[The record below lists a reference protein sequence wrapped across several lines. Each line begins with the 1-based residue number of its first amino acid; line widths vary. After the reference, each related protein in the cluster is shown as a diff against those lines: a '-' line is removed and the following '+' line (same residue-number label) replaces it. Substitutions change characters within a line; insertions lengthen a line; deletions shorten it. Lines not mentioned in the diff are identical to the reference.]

1 MTSLRQIR
9 NFLITMSLAVVLTI
23 AFNFGTSSGW
33 AATLLPS
40 QMLGQIPTT
49 PTLSGTIVEPTTL
62 FSGNFF
68 LALVVGVLMAFAF
81 QLLFTNLAI
90 AVIAAPDS
98 SSHDHNSENSSES
111 VGIETKVGLGLLVSV
126 SIALFAASF
135 LAVKLSLVASPELG
149 AITGVTIWSV
159 FFTLLTWFGSTT
171 LGSLLGSIISA
182 ATTGIQGLLGT
193 GTAMLGA
200 NIAKNQVVSTAE
212 EVTAAVRREL
222 TSGFDPNSIQKTL
235 QSSLDKVQLPNL
247 NLDQLGNQ
255 FAKLLKD
262 ADLGSI
268 ANSDL
273 LKNVNRDTLAQLV
286 SSRTDLSK
294 KDVDRITDQLE
305 AAWKQAVGNNK
316 GEIDPQALIKQLQGA
331 APEEL
336 RSGAL
341 SDQLGQLIR
350 NTSTQLR
357 PNDTSLTSQAL
368 QFGTTALLSRVLQNV
383 DLSDVDV
390 EKIGGQLRTIGHNLL
405 QPGNSSNGNSNGHTN
420 GHTNGKSKGQSSSS
434 SSKRFS
440 VIQADLENYL
450 LLSPPWRLNRET
462 IKQEFRDV
470 IYDEAADPRILR
482 QELAGIDRN
491 YFVQTLS
498 LRDDFT
504 PKKTQDVAG
513 YLEDIRAEVFTT
525 VQIAEAEGKS
535 QALRHR
541 VEEYLRSTGKEEL
554 NPEAIE
560 REFNLLLTDQEAG
573 LDALGNNLSQLDRS
587 TLEKI
592 LNQRQDMNPED
603 RGQILDRLESTR
615 EQVLSQ
621 AREAQERLQR
631 QAQELRQKVADYLR
645 NTHKDELNPE
655 GIQRDLKTLLDD
667 PEAGVN
673 ALGSRLAQFDRDTLV
688 QLLSQREDLSEE
700 QINQVLD
707 QVESVRDRILQAPK
721 KLAGKAKDQYDQ
733 TTQALADYLRK
744 TNLEELNP
752 EGIQRDLST
761 LFSDPKAGTSALQER
776 LSHVDRETLVKLLS
790 QREDLS
796 EEQVNRAI
804 DQIQSAMRSVVKAPR
819 RLASRVKKQAVDF
832 ETNLENYL
840 QNTNKEEL
848 NPEGIKRDLQ
858 LLLQDPMAG
867 LSSLGDRASHFD
879 RGTFVALLAQRQDM
893 TEEEANRIADQV
905 EANFKAVSDQI
916 AKVQQ
921 AVQAAIDKV
930 FDSIRN
936 YLNGLERPEL
946 NYEGIKQ
953 DFSQLFNDPQLGLEA
968 LRDRL
973 SHFDRNTLVA
983 VLSSREDISAADADR
998 IISQVESTKD
1008 NVLHQVERVQ
1018 QETQRRLD
1026 ALKYEAQKQVRETR
1040 KAASSAAWWVF
1051 GSALFSLATSAI
1063 AGYLAANQVVL

>member
-9 NFLITMSLAVVLTI
+9 NFLITMVLAIGLTI
-23 AFNFGTSSGW
+23 AFNFGMSSGW

-40 QMLGQIPTT
+40 QMLGQVPSIP
-49 PTLSGTIVEPTTL
+49 PLPGTIVENDTL
-62 FSGNFF
+62 FSGHFF

-98 SSHDHNSENSSES
+98 SPHDRNLDNSNNSSDS

-135 LAVKLSLVASPELG
+135 LAVKLSLVANPELG

-182 ATTGIQGLLGT
+182 ATTGIQSLLGT

-212 EVTAAVRREL
+212 EITAAVRREL
-222 TSGFDPNSIQKTL
+222 TSGFDPDSIQKTL

-273 LKNVNRDTLAQLV
+273 LKNVNRDTLTKLV

-305 AAWKQAVGNNK
+305 AAWKQAVGGK
-316 GEIDPQALIKQLQGA
+316 EQIDPQALIKQLQAA

-336 RSGAL
+336 QSGKL
-341 SDQLGQLIR
+341 SEQLSQLIKT
-350 NTSTQLR
+350 TSSQLK
-357 PNDTSLTSQAL
+357 PNDSLTTQAL
-368 QFGTTALLSRVLQNV
+368 QFGITALLGRVLQNV

-390 EKIGGQLRTIGHNLL
+390 EKIGSQLRTVGNNLL
-405 QPGNSSNGNSNGHTN
+405 QPSDSS
-420 GHTNGKSKGQSSSS
+420 NGKSKGESRP

-450 LLSPPWRLNRET
+450 LLSPPWKLNRET

-470 IYDEAADPRILR
+470 IYDEAANPSTIR
-482 QELAGIDRN
+482 QELAEIDRN
-491 YFVQTLS
+491 YFVETLS

-504 PKKTQDVAG
+504 PEKAQDIAG
-513 YLEDIRAEVFTT
+513 YLEEIRGEVFTI
-525 VQIAEAEGKS
+525 VQIAEAEGKA
-535 QALRHR
+535 QGLRQR

-560 REFNLLLTDQEAG
+560 REFNLLLTDPEAG
-573 LDALGNNLSQLDRS
+573 LDALGTNLSQFDRS
-587 TLEKI
+587 TLEQ
-592 LNQRQDMNPED
+592 LLSQREDISSED
-603 RGQILDRLESTR
+603 RSQILDRLESTR

-621 AREAQERLQR
+621 AKEVQERLQS
-631 QAQELRQKVADYLR
+631 QGQELRQKVSDYLR
-645 NTHKDELNPE
+645 NTNKEELNPE
-655 GIQRDLKTLLDD
+655 GIQRDLKTLFDD
-667 PEAGVN
+667 PEAGLN
-673 ALGSRLAQFDRDTLV
+673 ALKGRLSQFDRDTLV

-700 QINQVLD
+700 QVNQVLD
-707 QVESVRDRILQAPK
+707 QVESVRDSILQAPK

-804 DQIQSAMRSVVKAPR
+804 NQVQSALRSIVKAPR

-858 LLLQDPMAG
+858 LLLQDPLAG
-867 LSSLGDRASHFD
+867 LSSLGDRASQFD
-879 RGTFVALLAQRQDM
+879 RATFVALLAQRQDM

-905 EANFKAVSDQI
+905 EANFKAVTDQI

-921 AVQAAIDKV
+921 AIQSAIDKV

-946 NYEGIKQ
+946 NYDGIKQ

-1008 NVLHQVERVQ
+1008 SVLHQVERVQ

-1026 ALKYEAQKQVRETR
+1026 AIKYEAQKQVRETR

-1051 GSALFSLATSAI
+1051 SSALFSLATSAL

>member
-1 MTSLRQIR
+1 MISLRQVR
-9 NFLITMSLAVVLTI
+9 NFFMTMIFSVTIVTTI
-23 AFNFGTSSGW
+23 AFVFGTSSSW
-33 AATLLPS
+33 AATLLPN
-40 QMLGQIPTT
+40 QMVAQLPITEN
-49 PTLSGTIVEPTTL
+49 IVL
-62 FSGNFF
+62 FSTPNFL
-68 LALVVGVLMAFAF
+68 LALVVGVVMAFAF

-98 SSHDHNSENSSES
+98 SSNSTVPEKSDNTDDS
-111 VGIETKVGLGLLVSV
+111 VGLDTKVGLGLLVSV
-126 SIALFAASF
+126 SIALFAACF

-149 AITGVTIWSV
+149 AITGVSIWAI

-222 TSGFDPNSIQKTL
+222 TSGFDPDTIQKTL

-247 NLDQLGNQ
+247 NLDQLGSQ

-262 ADLGSI
+262 ADLESI
-268 ANSDL
+268 ASSDL
-273 LKNVNRDTLAQLV
+273 LKNVNRDTLTKLV

-294 KDVDRITDQLE
+294 KDVERITDQLE
-305 AAWKQAVGNNK
+305 AAWKQVVGAK
-316 GEIDPQALIKQLQGA
+316 EQIDPQALIKQLQGL

-336 RSGAL
+336 KSGKL
-341 SDQLGQLIR
+341 SEQLSELVKTTSSQLKP
-350 NTSTQLR
+350 QG
-357 PNDTSLTSQAL
+357 SLTSQAL
-368 QFGTTALLSRVLQNV
+368 QLGTTALLSRVLQNV

-390 EKIGGQLRTIGHNLL
+390 EKIGGQLRTLGSNLL
-405 QPGNSSNGNSNGHTN
+405 QPDNSSNGNSNSHS
-420 GHTNGKSKGQSSSS
+420 NGKANGKANQP
-434 SSKRFS
+434 SKRFS
-440 VIQADLENYL
+440 VVQADLENYL
-450 LLSPPWRLNRET
+450 LLSPPWKLNRET

-470 IYDEAADPRILR
+470 IYDEAADPRAIR
-482 QELAGIDRN
+482 QELESIDHD
-491 YFVQTLS
+491 YFVEALS

-504 PKKTQDVAG
+504 PEKAQDVAG
-513 YLEDIRAEVFTT
+513 YLTEIRTEVFTT
-525 VQIAEAEGKS
+525 VQTAEAEGKS
-535 QALRHR
+535 QGLRHR
-541 VEEYLRSTGKEEL
+541 VEEYLRSTDKSEL

-560 REFNLLLTDQEAG
+560 QEFNLLLADPEAG
-573 LDALGNNLSQLDRS
+573 LDALGDRVNQFDRNALEQILSQREDISSEERS
-587 TLEKI
+587 
-592 LNQRQDMNPED
+592 
-603 RGQILDRLESTR
+603 QILDRLEDTR
-615 EQVLSQ
+615 NQVLSQ
-621 AREAQERLQR
+621 AQGLQERVQG
-631 QAQELRQKVADYLR
+631 QAQELRNKVADYLR

-655 GIQRDLKTLLDD
+655 DIQRDLKTLFDD
-667 PEAGVN
+667 PEAGLN
-673 ALGSRLAQFDRDTLV
+673 ALRGRLSQFDRDTLV
-688 QLLSQREDLSEE
+688 QLLSQRQDLSEE
-700 QINQVLD
+700 QVNQVLD
-707 QVESVRDRILQAPK
+707 QVESVRDSILQAPK

-752 EGIQRDLST
+752 EGIQQDLST
-761 LFSDPKAGTSALQER
+761 LFHDPKAGTSALQER

-804 DQIQSAMRSVVKAPR
+804 DQIQSAIRKVIKAPR
-819 RLASRVKKQAVDF
+819 RLASRVQKQAVDF

-867 LSSLGDRASHFD
+867 LSSLGDRAAQFD
-879 RGTFVALLAQRQDM
+879 RATFVALLAQRKDM

-905 EANFKAVSDQI
+905 EANFKAVTDQLQ
-916 AKVQQ
+916 KVQQ

-946 NYEGIKQ
+946 NYDGIKQ
-953 DFSQLFNDPQLGLEA
+953 DFSQLFNDPQLGIEA

-973 SHFDRNTLVA
+973 THFDRNTLVA
-983 VLSSREDISAADADR
+983 REDISEADANR
-998 IISQVESTKD
+998 IIGQVESTRD
-1008 NVLHQVERVQ
+1008 SVLHQVERVQ

-1026 ALKYEAQKQVRETR
+1026 AVKYEAQKQVRETR
-1040 KAASSAAWWVF
+1040 KAASGAAWWVF
-1051 GSALFSLATSAI
+1051 SSALFSLGASAL
-1063 AGYLAANQVVL
+1063 AGFLAVTRFAL

>member
-1 MTSLRQIR
+1 MISLRQVR
-9 NFLITMSLAVVLTI
+9 NFFMTMIFSVTIVTTI
-23 AFNFGTSSGW
+23 AFVFGTSSSW
-33 AATLLPS
+33 AATLLPN
-40 QMLGQIPTT
+40 QMVAQLPITEN
-49 PTLSGTIVEPTTL
+49 IVL
-62 FSGNFF
+62 FSTPNFL
-68 LALVVGVLMAFAF
+68 LALVVGVVMAFAF

-98 SSHDHNSENSSES
+98 SSNSTVPEKSDNTDDS
-111 VGIETKVGLGLLVSV
+111 VGLDTKVGLGLLVSV
-126 SIALFAASF
+126 SIALFAACF

-149 AITGVTIWSV
+149 AITGVSIWAI

-222 TSGFDPNSIQKTL
+222 TSGFDPDTIQKTL

-247 NLDQLGNQ
+247 NLDQLGSQ

-262 ADLGSI
+262 ADLESI
-268 ANSDL
+268 ASSDL
-273 LKNVNRDTLAQLV
+273 LKNVNRDTLTKLV

-294 KDVDRITDQLE
+294 KDVERITDQLE
-305 AAWKQAVGNNK
+305 AAWKQVVGAK
-316 GEIDPQALIKQLQGA
+316 EQIDPQALIKQLQGL

-336 RSGAL
+336 KSGKL
-341 SDQLGQLIR
+341 SEQLSELVKTTSSQLKP
-350 NTSTQLR
+350 QG
-357 PNDTSLTSQAL
+357 SLTSQAL
-368 QFGTTALLSRVLQNV
+368 QLGTTALLSRVLQNV

-390 EKIGGQLRTIGHNLL
+390 EKIGGQLRTLGSNLL
-405 QPGNSSNGNSNGHTN
+405 QPDNSSNGNSNSHS
-420 GHTNGKSKGQSSSS
+420 NGKANGKANQP
-434 SSKRFS
+434 SKRFS
-440 VIQADLENYL
+440 VVQADLENYL
-450 LLSPPWRLNRET
+450 LLSPPWKLNRET

-470 IYDEAADPRILR
+470 IYDEAADPRAIR
-482 QELAGIDRN
+482 QELESIDHD
-491 YFVQTLS
+491 YFVEALS

-504 PKKTQDVAG
+504 PEKAQDVAG
-513 YLEDIRAEVFTT
+513 YLTEIRTEVFTT
-525 VQIAEAEGKS
+525 VQTAEAEGKS
-535 QALRHR
+535 QGLRHR
-541 VEEYLRSTGKEEL
+541 VEEYLRSTDKSEL

-560 REFNLLLTDQEAG
+560 QEFNLLLADPEAG
-573 LDALGNNLSQLDRS
+573 LDALGDRVNQFDRNALEQILSQREDISSEERS
-587 TLEKI
+587 
-592 LNQRQDMNPED
+592 
-603 RGQILDRLESTR
+603 QILDRLEDTR
-615 EQVLSQ
+615 NQVLSQ
-621 AREAQERLQR
+621 AQGLQERVQG
-631 QAQELRQKVADYLR
+631 QAQELRNKVADYLR

-655 GIQRDLKTLLDD
+655 DIQRDLKTLFDD
-667 PEAGVN
+667 PEAGLN
-673 ALGSRLAQFDRDTLV
+673 ALRGRLSQFDRDTLV
-688 QLLSQREDLSEE
+688 QLLSQRQDLSEE
-700 QINQVLD
+700 QVNQVLD
-707 QVESVRDRILQAPK
+707 QVESVRDSILQAPK

-752 EGIQRDLST
+752 EGIQQDLST
-761 LFSDPKAGTSALQER
+761 LFHDPKAGTSALQER

-804 DQIQSAMRSVVKAPR
+804 DQIQSAIRKVIKAPR
-819 RLASRVKKQAVDF
+819 RLASRVQKQAVDF

-867 LSSLGDRASHFD
+867 LSSLGDRAAQFD
-879 RGTFVALLAQRQDM
+879 RATFVALLAQRKDM

-905 EANFKAVSDQI
+905 EANFKAVTDQLQ
-916 AKVQQ
+916 KVQQ

-946 NYEGIKQ
+946 NYDGIKQ
-953 DFSQLFNDPQLGLEA
+953 DFSQLFNDPQLGIEA

-973 SHFDRNTLVA
+973 THFDRNTLVA
-983 VLSSREDISAADADR
+983 LLSSREDISEADANR
-998 IISQVESTKD
+998 IIGQVESTRD
-1008 NVLHQVERVQ
+1008 SVLHQVERVQ

-1026 ALKYEAQKQVRETR
+1026 AVKYEAQKQVRETR
-1040 KAASSAAWWVF
+1040 KAASGAAWWVF
-1051 GSALFSLATSAI
+1051 SSALFSLGASAL
-1063 AGYLAANQVVL
+1063 AGFLAVTRFAL

>member
-9 NFLITMSLAVVLTI
+9 NFLITMVLAIGLTI
-23 AFNFGTSSGW
+23 AFNFGMSSGW

-40 QMLGQIPTT
+40 QMLGQVPSTSQ
-49 PTLSGTIVEPTTL
+49 LSGAIVENDTL

-98 SSHDHNSENSSES
+98 SPHDRNLDNSNNSSDN

-135 LAVKLSLVASPELG
+135 LAVKLSLVANPELG

-182 ATTGIQGLLGT
+182 ATTGIQSLLGT

-212 EVTAAVRREL
+212 EITAAVRREL
-222 TSGFDPNSIQKTL
+222 TSGFDPDSIQKTL

-247 NLDQLGNQ
+247 NLDQLGSQ

-273 LKNVNRDTLAQLV
+273 LKNVNRDTLTKLV

-305 AAWKQAVGNNK
+305 AAWKQAVGGK
-316 GEIDPQALIKQLQGA
+316 EQIDPQALIKQLQAA

-336 RSGAL
+336 QSGKL
-341 SDQLGQLIR
+341 SEQLSQLIKT
-350 NTSTQLR
+350 TSSQLK
-357 PNDTSLTSQAL
+357 PNDSLTTQAL
-368 QFGTTALLSRVLQNV
+368 QFGITALLGRVLQNV

-390 EKIGGQLRTIGHNLL
+390 EKIGSQLRTVGNNLL
-405 QPGNSSNGNSNGHTN
+405 QPSDSSNG
-420 GHTNGKSKGQSSSS
+420 KSRGESRP

-450 LLSPPWRLNRET
+450 LLSPPWKLNRET

-470 IYDEAADPRILR
+470 IYDEAANPSTIR
-482 QELAGIDRN
+482 QELAEIDRN
-491 YFVQTLS
+491 YFVETLS

-504 PKKTQDVAG
+504 PEKAQDIAG
-513 YLEDIRAEVFTT
+513 YLEEIRGEVFTT
-525 VQIAEAEGKS
+525 VQAAEAEGKA
-535 QALRHR
+535 QGLRQR

-560 REFNLLLTDQEAG
+560 REFNLLLTDPEAG
-573 LDALGNNLSQLDRS
+573 LDALGTNLSQFDRS
-587 TLEKI
+587 TLEQ
-592 LNQRQDMNPED
+592 LLSQREDINSED
-603 RGQILDRLESTR
+603 RSQILDRLENTR

-621 AREAQERLQR
+621 AKEVQERLQS
-631 QAQELRQKVADYLR
+631 QGQELRQKVSDYLR
-645 NTHKDELNPE
+645 NTNKEELNPE
-655 GIQRDLKTLLDD
+655 GIQRDLKTLFDD
-667 PEAGVN
+667 PEAGLN
-673 ALGSRLAQFDRDTLV
+673 ALKGRLSQFDRDTLV

-700 QINQVLD
+700 QVNQVLD
-707 QVESVRDRILQAPK
+707 QVESVRDNILQAPK

-804 DQIQSAMRSVVKAPR
+804 DQVQSALRSIVKAPR

-858 LLLQDPMAG
+858 LLLQDPLAG
-867 LSSLGDRASHFD
+867 LSSLGDRASQFD
-879 RGTFVALLAQRQDM
+879 RATFVALLAQRQDM

-905 EANFKAVSDQI
+905 EANFKAVTDQI

-921 AVQAAIDKV
+921 AVQSAIDKV

-946 NYEGIKQ
+946 NYDGIKQ

-1008 NVLHQVERVQ
+1008 SVLHQVERVQ

-1026 ALKYEAQKQVRETR
+1026 AIKYEAQKQVRETR

-1051 GSALFSLATSAI
+1051 SSALFSLATSAL

>member
-9 NFLITMSLAVVLTI
+9 NFLITMVLAIGLTI
-23 AFNFGTSSGW
+23 AFNFGMSSGW

-40 QMLGQIPTT
+40 QMLGQVPSIP
-49 PTLSGTIVEPTTL
+49 PLPGTIVENDPL
-62 FSGNFF
+62 FSGHFF

-98 SSHDHNSENSSES
+98 SPHDRNLDNSNNSSDN

-135 LAVKLSLVASPELG
+135 LAVKLSLVANPELG

-182 ATTGIQGLLGT
+182 ATTGIQSLLGT

-212 EVTAAVRREL
+212 EITAAVRREL
-222 TSGFDPNSIQKTL
+222 TSGFDPDSIQKTL

-247 NLDQLGNQ
+247 NLDQLGSQ

-273 LKNVNRDTLAQLV
+273 LKNVNRDTLTKLV

-305 AAWKQAVGNNK
+305 AAWKQAVGGK
-316 GEIDPQALIKQLQGA
+316 EQIDPQALIKQLQAA

-336 RSGAL
+336 QSGKL
-341 SDQLGQLIR
+341 SEQLSQLIKT
-350 NTSTQLR
+350 TSSQLK
-357 PNDTSLTSQAL
+357 PNDSLTTQAL
-368 QFGTTALLSRVLQNV
+368 QFGITALLGRVLQNV

-390 EKIGGQLRTIGHNLL
+390 EKIGSQLRTVGNNLL
-405 QPGNSSNGNSNGHTN
+405 QPSDSS
-420 GHTNGKSKGQSSSS
+420 NGKSKGESRP

-450 LLSPPWRLNRET
+450 LLSPPWKLNRET

-470 IYDEAADPRILR
+470 IYDEAANPSTIR
-482 QELAGIDRN
+482 QELAEIDRN
-491 YFVQTLS
+491 YFVETLS

-504 PKKTQDVAG
+504 PEKAQDIAG
-513 YLEDIRAEVFTT
+513 YLEEIRGEVFTT
-525 VQIAEAEGKS
+525 VQAAEAKGKA
-535 QALRHR
+535 QGLRHR

-560 REFNLLLTDQEAG
+560 REFNLLLTDPEAG
-573 LDALGNNLSQLDRS
+573 LDALGTNLSQFDRS
-587 TLEKI
+587 TLEQ
-592 LNQRQDMNPED
+592 LLSQREDINSED
-603 RGQILDRLESTR
+603 RSQILDRLESTR

-621 AREAQERLQR
+621 AKEVQERLQS
-631 QAQELRQKVADYLR
+631 QGQELRQKVSDYLR
-645 NTHKDELNPE
+645 NTNKEELNPE
-655 GIQRDLKTLLDD
+655 GIQRDLKTLFDD
-667 PEAGVN
+667 PEAGLN
-673 ALGSRLAQFDRDTLV
+673 ALKGRLSQFDRDTLV

-700 QINQVLD
+700 QVNQVLD
-707 QVESVRDRILQAPK
+707 QVESVRDSILQAPK

-804 DQIQSAMRSVVKAPR
+804 DQVQSALRSIVKAPR

-858 LLLQDPMAG
+858 LLLQDPLAG
-867 LSSLGDRASHFD
+867 LSSLGDRASQFD
-879 RGTFVALLAQRQDM
+879 RATFVALLAQRQDM

-905 EANFKAVSDQI
+905 EANFKAVTDQI

-921 AVQAAIDKV
+921 AIQSAIDKV

-936 YLNGLERPEL
+936 YLNSLERPEL
-946 NYEGIKQ
+946 NYDGIKQ

-1008 NVLHQVERVQ
+1008 SVLHQVERVQ

-1026 ALKYEAQKQVRETR
+1026 AIKYEAQKQVRETR

-1051 GSALFSLATSAI
+1051 SSALFSLATSAL

>member
-9 NFLITMSLAVVLTI
+9 NFLITMVLAIGLTI
-23 AFNFGTSSGW
+23 AFNFGMSSGW

-40 QMLGQIPTT
+40 QMLGQVPSTSQ
-49 PTLSGTIVEPTTL
+49 LSGAIVENDTL

-98 SSHDHNSENSSES
+98 SPHDRNLDNSNNSSDN

-135 LAVKLSLVASPELG
+135 LAVKLSLVANPELG

-182 ATTGIQGLLGT
+182 ATTGIQSLLGT

-212 EVTAAVRREL
+212 EITAAVRREL
-222 TSGFDPNSIQKTL
+222 TSGFDPDSIQKTL

-247 NLDQLGNQ
+247 NLDQLGSQ

-273 LKNVNRDTLAQLV
+273 LKNVNRDTLTKLV

-305 AAWKQAVGNNK
+305 AAWKQAVGGK
-316 GEIDPQALIKQLQGA
+316 EQIDPQALIKQLQAA

-336 RSGAL
+336 QSGKL
-341 SDQLGQLIR
+341 SEQLSQLIKT
-350 NTSTQLR
+350 TSSQLK
-357 PNDTSLTSQAL
+357 PNDSLTTQAL
-368 QFGTTALLSRVLQNV
+368 QFGITALLGRVLQNV

-390 EKIGGQLRTIGHNLL
+390 EKIGSQLRTVGNNLL
-405 QPGNSSNGNSNGHTN
+405 QPSDSS
-420 GHTNGKSKGQSSSS
+420 NGKSKGESRP

-450 LLSPPWRLNRET
+450 LLSPPWKLNRET

-470 IYDEAADPRILR
+470 IYDEAANPSTIR
-482 QELAGIDRN
+482 QELAEIDRN
-491 YFVQTLS
+491 YFVETLS

-504 PKKTQDVAG
+504 PEKAQDIAG
-513 YLEDIRAEVFTT
+513 YLEEIRGEVFTT
-525 VQIAEAEGKS
+525 VQAAEAKGKA
-535 QALRHR
+535 QVLRHR

-560 REFNLLLTDQEAG
+560 REFNLLLTDPEAG
-573 LDALGNNLSQLDRS
+573 LDALGTNLSQFDRS
-587 TLEKI
+587 TLEQ
-592 LNQRQDMNPED
+592 LLSQREDINSED
-603 RGQILDRLESTR
+603 RSQILDRLENTR

-621 AREAQERLQR
+621 AKEVQERLQS
-631 QAQELRQKVADYLR
+631 QGQELRQKVSDYLR
-645 NTHKDELNPE
+645 NTNKEELNPE
-655 GIQRDLKTLLDD
+655 GIQRDLKTLFDD
-667 PEAGVN
+667 PEAGLN
-673 ALGSRLAQFDRDTLV
+673 ALKGRLSQFDRDTLV

-700 QINQVLD
+700 QVNQVLD
-707 QVESVRDRILQAPK
+707 QVESVRDSILQAPK

-804 DQIQSAMRSVVKAPR
+804 DQVQSALRSIVKAPR

-867 LSSLGDRASHFD
+867 LSSLGDRASQFD
-879 RGTFVALLAQRQDM
+879 RATFVALLAQRQDM

-905 EANFKAVSDQI
+905 EANFKAVTDQI

-921 AVQAAIDKV
+921 AVQSAIDKV

-936 YLNGLERPEL
+936 YLNSLERPEL
-946 NYEGIKQ
+946 NYDGIKQ

-1008 NVLHQVERVQ
+1008 SVLHQVERVQ

-1026 ALKYEAQKQVRETR
+1026 AIKYEAQKQVRETR

-1051 GSALFSLATSAI
+1051 SSALFSLATSAL